1 MRPKLLLYGFRGIPG
16 EGNTDDDDDG
26 VVMMMWMGVDGCGGE
41 ERMNACRAL
50 VQSLQHSHKPQYGSA
65 EVVIGSGYVRGRWL
79 CSAGWSL
86 FFSVAAGWFVCGLPH
101 NHW

>member
-1 MRPKLLLYGFRGIPG
+1 MRPKWLLCGFRGIPG

-26 VVMMMWMGVDGCGGE
+26 VVMMMWMGVWWGGTNE
-41 ERMNACRAL
+41 CL
-50 VQSLQHSHKPQYGSA
+50 QSVGPISAAQPQATRS
-65 EVVIGSGYVRGRWL
+65 IGSGYVRGMWL